1 MKVTILLQYF
11 RVILSLLMQ
20 SNFMGPLP
28 LALFQGASAL
38 HSMSASLLQCS
49 LRTLQVDALIEAF
62 YHLDESVKGEFLSMQ
77 MSKGLRGDIQEIA
90 DRAGVPAL
98 SCRRQFENLKRISK
112 GRTGV

>member
-1 MKVTILLQYF
+1 
-11 RVILSLLMQ
+11 
-20 SNFMGPLP
+20 
-28 LALFQGASAL
+28 
-38 HSMSASLLQCS
+38 MSASLLQRS

-62 YHLDESVKGEFLSMQ
+62 YHLDESVKGEFLGMQ

-112 GRTGV
+112 GRREFEMRKRWSQRPRVICMNT